1 MCYPVK
7 RNTMIV
13 EEIRMDLR
21 KSVVS
26 LILSIFLGM
35 CLVSCTRSPEEAERK
50 KIDSIL
56 AEMTLEEKAALVVG
70 TGMNLPGADGA
81 TSVALT
87 EKLVPGAA
95 GTTAEIAHLRITPMV
110 LADGPAGLRI
120 SPTRKDD
127 SATYYCT
134 AFPIATLLASSWDE
148 GLVYRVGQAMGKEVL
163 EYGADILL
171 APALN
176 LHRNPLCGR
185 NFEYYSEDPLV
196 SGKMTAAMIRGVQSQ
211 NIGTSIKHF
220 AANNQETNRGTI
232 DTIVSER
239 ALREIYLEGFRIA
252 VQEAQPWTVMSSYN
266 KINGSYTS
274 QSHDLLTKI
283 LREDWGFQGFVM
295 TDWLGGDDAVAQMKA
310 GNDLLMPGNPEQT
323 KNIIAAVRDGRLD
336 EGVLDRNIA
345 RILHIL
351 FKSPR
356 YREYPYS
363 NKPDLKAHAMVA
375 RQAATDGMVLL
386 KNSGDT
392 LPFNRSIKRIAAF
405 GNTSYQIVT
414 GGTGSGDVNEAYS
427 VALVEGLEN
436 AGYSVL
442 PSLNDAYEAYLKD
455 AEAKQTVGDGP
466 LAQFIPRPR
475 IEEMQVISNL
485 IQKSAAEADMAMI
498 TIGRNSGEFVDRKEE
513 ADFYLTEREKD
524 LIRTV
529 SKVFRDENKKT
540 VVVLNIGGVIETV
553 SWRDDPDAILLAW
566 QPGQEAGNSI
576 VDVLSGKVNPSGKL
590 VDSFPLSYS
599 DVPSASNFPGVVLKS
614 MRDED
619 LAGDSGR
626 EGTGLSS
633 NIAEVV
639 YEEDVYVGY
648 RYYNSFNKEVAYEFG
663 YGLSYTHYDYDNLKL
678 SSREFKDTM
687 KISVDIRN
695 AGPVAGREVVQ
706 VYLGAPSEKL
716 DKPVSELVAF
726 TKTQLLESGQNQ
738 TLSFEL
744 NPRDLASF
752 DTVSSSWVAEAGEYK
767 VQIGASSKDT
777 KLAGSFHLAQD
788 IAVKTVHKAL
798 SPKRDINRL
807 HP

>member
-1 MCYPVK
+1 
-7 RNTMIV
+7 
-13 EEIRMDLR
+13 MDLR
-21 KSVVS
+21 KKSVC
-26 LILSIFLGM
+26 LIFPIILGV
-35 CLVSCTRSPEEAERK
+35 CLVSCTRSPDKAERK
-50 KIDSIL
+50 KIDAII
-56 AEMTLEEKAALVVG
+56 AEMTLEEKVALVVG

-81 TSVALT
+81 ISVTLT

-95 GTTAEIAHLRITPMV
+95 GTTAEIARLGITPMV

-120 SPTRKDD
+120 SPTRGDD
-127 SATYYCT
+127 SSTYYCT

-148 GLVYRVGQAMGKEVL
+148 ELVYRVGQAVGKEVF

-196 SGKMTAAMIRGVQSQ
+196 SGKITAAMVRGVQSQ
-211 NIGTSIKHF
+211 NVGTAIKHF

-295 TDWLGGDDAVAQMKA
+295 TDWMGGDDAVAQMEA

-323 KNIIAAVRDGRLD
+323 KNIITGVHDGRLD
-336 EGVLDRNIA
+336 ESVLDRNVG

-356 YREYPYS
+356 YRQYSFS
-363 NKPDLKAHAMVA
+363 NKPDLKAHALVS
-375 RQAATDGMVLL
+375 RQAAAEGMILL
-386 KNSGDT
+386 KNKERA
-392 LPFNRSIKRIAAF
+392 LPFADSIKKVAVF
-405 GNTSYQIVT
+405 GNTSYDIVT

-427 VALVEGLEN
+427 VALIEGLEN
-436 AGYSVL
+436 TGYSVFS
-442 PSLNDAYEAYLKD
+442 SLKDAYSAYLKD
-455 AEAKQTVGDGP
+455 ARARQTIGDDP
-466 LAQFIPRPR
+466 LARFMPRPP
-475 IEEMQVISNL
+475 ILEMEVSINL
-485 IQKSAAEADMAMI
+485 IEMIASDSDIALI

-513 ADFYLTEREKD
+513 ADFYLTEREID

-529 SKVFRDENKKT
+529 SKVFRDKGKKT

-553 SWRDDPDAILLAW
+553 SWRDDPNAILLAW

-626 EGTGLSS
+626 EGSGLSG

-648 RYYNSFNKEVAYEFG
+648 RYYNSFDKDVAYEFG
-663 YGLSYTHYDYDNLKL
+663 YGLSYTHYEYSNLKL
-678 SSREFKDTM
+678 SSDKFKDSIA
-687 KISVDIRN
+687 ISVDIRN
-695 AGPVAGREVVQ
+695 TGPFAGREVVQ
-706 VYLGAPSEKL
+706 VYVGAPAGKL

-726 TKTQLLESGQNQ
+726 AKTGLLEPGQSQ
-738 TLSFEL
+738 TLRFEL

-752 DTVSSSWVAEAGEYK
+752 DTESSSWLAEAGEYK
-767 VQIGASSKDT
+767 VQIGASSKDI
-777 KLAGSFHLAQD
+777 KLAGSFHLAEE

-798 SPKRDINRL
+798 SPQREINRL
-807 HP
+807 RP